1 MLKVERVHTLK
12 GTIEVPGDKS
22 ISHRG
27 VMFGGISRGKTHIK
41 GFLAGEDCLS
51 TIRCFRGLGVEIRQE
66 GDEVE
71 VIGRGTNGLTEPT
84 DVLNAGNSGTTM
96 RLMSGILAGQSFLSI
111 ITGDQ
116 SLRSRPMARVADPL
130 RLMGAKIDGRN
141 GGKLAP
147 LVIRGGNLKGMV
159 YQSPVASAQVK
170 SAILLSGLYAD
181 GITTVVE
188 KEKTRDHTEKMLR
201 AFGGNVSVSGLQ
213 VSVSASKLEGQS
225 IQVPGDISSAAFF
238 MVAAAAMPGAE
249 LKIKNVG
256 LNPTRTGIIDVLE
269 AMGATIEIEDR
280 FESGGEPMGTI
291 VIKGGVLHG
300 TEISGEMIPRLVDEI
315 PVIAVAAALAEG
327 KTRITGAEELKFKES
342 NRIDAMVSA
351 LGTVG
356 ANIKALPDGM
366 EIVGPSKIQG
376 GAIDSLGDHRI
387 AMAMAVCGL
396 FSEQAIE
403 IEDSAC
409 IDISFPQFETLL
421 KRICR

>member
-1 MLKVERVHTLK
+1 
-12 GTIEVPGDKS
+12 
-22 ISHRG
+22 
-27 VMFGGISRGKTHIK
+27 
-41 GFLAGEDCLS
+41 
-51 TIRCFRGLGVEIRQE
+51 
-66 GDEVE
+66 
-71 VIGRGTNGLTEPT
+71 
-84 DVLNAGNSGTTM
+84 
-96 RLMSGILAGQSFLSI
+96 
-111 ITGDQ
+111 
-116 SLRSRPMARVADPL
+116 
-130 RLMGAKIDGRN
+130 
-141 GGKLAP
+141 